1 MDGKRAKGDVFLASA
16 DRVAIDAV
24 GLAVL
29 KHLGS
34 NERIMQSKIFEQEQ
48 LARAVD
54 LGIGAGSPAD
64 IDLVAANTVSREYRD
79 AVAVILSRG

>member
-1 MDGKRAKGDVFLASA
+1 
-16 DRVAIDAV
+16 
-24 GLAVL
+24 
-29 KHLGS
+29 
-34 NERIMQSKIFEQEQ
+34 MQSKIFEQEQ
-48 LARAVD
+48 LARAVE